1 MKGALLASVLSVS
14 GLLAAPVAHAYTD
27 EEWSFLQHT
36 AEIGIT
42 NNLGPQATL
51 TAGWSICGSLAKG
64 YTPDAIASYLFYQSN
79 GHPGGITRTQAEME
93 VALAAVDLCPGIPT

>member
-1 MKGALLASVLSVS
+1 MKGALLTLVLSGS
-14 GLLAAPVAHAYTD
+14 LLTAPTAHAYSD
-27 EEWSFLQHT
+27 GEWAFLQHT

-42 NNLGPQATL
+42 NGLGPQATL
-51 TAGWSICGSLAKG
+51 TVGWSICGSLAKG

-79 GHPGGITRTQAEME
+79 GHPGGITRTQAEVE